1 MNTAELVIW
10 SAMLGGLVAIA
21 SFALIDSLIR
31 HSVASRRAFL
41 FVVLTGSACVVMTGL
56 PQALFPEI
64 GLRLVHTLQNSL
76 GLFSGALALR
86 YLGLWLDAAADD
98 RIMRISIRLGSAGM
112 ALSGLVLA
120 TITMLSQPDQRH
132 NLMLVTAGLS
142 ALAVTLPVVVALRA
156 IATGDRAAWGILGA
170 SGLLTCAVA
179 GLSAHALQLTG
190 LGPPVWAATAA
201 CTVSFFM
208 LGTFLALRRDRLNRQ
223 LERLAGLAQGDDA
236 ATGLPKGAVLLSKLD
251 DAIWRGARNNR
262 ECTVICL
269 RLANLYELVEIV
281 GHHADKQIL
290 TAMSARLRR
299 AIGFRHLVGLY
310 HPQVF
315 VVVMLTDKDSRLVE
329 KALQRLQHMMAK
341 PLPLT
346 GLDDATH
353 SFIPRIG
360 VGAVRITPDNYD
372 PATVLEQAERRA
384 LAHNPEPGT
393 VQHQFKPA

>member
-21 SFALIDSLIR
+21 SFALIDALIR
-31 HSVASRRAFL
+31 HRVASRRIFI
-41 FVVLTGSACVVMTGL
+41 CR
-56 PQALFPEI
+56 PHRI
-64 GLRLVHTLQNSL
+64 G
-76 GLFSGALALR
+76 
-86 YLGLWLDAAADD
+86 
-98 RIMRISIRLGSAGM
+98 
-112 ALSGLVLA
+112 
-120 TITMLSQPDQRH
+120 
-132 NLMLVTAGLS
+132 
-142 ALAVTLPVVVALRA
+142 LRA
-156 IATGDRAAWGILGA
+156 IATGDNAAWGILGA

-269 RLANLYELVEIV
+269 RLANLYELVE
-281 GHHADKQIL
+281 
-290 TAMSARLRR
+290 
-299 AIGFRHLVGLY
+299 
-310 HPQVF
+310 
-315 VVVMLTDKDSRLVE
+315 
-329 KALQRLQHMMAK
+329 KALQRLRHMMAK

-346 GLDDATH
+346 GLDEATH
-353 SFIPRIG
+353 SFIPRN
-360 VGAVRITPDNYD
+360 GA
-372 PATVLEQAERRA
+372 
-384 LAHNPEPGT
+384 
-393 VQHQFKPA
+393 